1 MTMLV
6 SAAASCK
13 LITILRLARLGIE
26 RGAVSLPNVVIID
39 VDIDVGDD
47 FFVVDD
53 FVEQCSLNTI
63 VINID
68 NSRFLRLFNSIFFHL
83 MVILMKL
90 QELDV

>member
-39 VDIDVGDD
+39 VDVDVADD
-47 FFVVDD
+47 FVVVDD

-68 NSRFLRLFNSIFFHL
+68 NSRFFKAF
-83 MVILMKL
+83 
-90 QELDV
+90 Q

>member
-1 MTMLV
+1 MFV

-26 RGAVSLPNVVIID
+26 RGTVSLPIVVIID
-39 VDIDVGDD
+39 VDVDVDDD
-47 FFVVDD
+47 FVVVDD

-68 NSRFLRLFNSIFFHL
+68 NSCFF
-83 MVILMKL
+83 KAF
-90 QELDV
+90 Q

>member
-6 SAAASCK
+6 RAAASCK

-26 RGAVSLPNVVIID
+26 RGTVSLPNVVIID
-39 VDIDVGDD
+39 VDVDVGDD
-47 FFVVDD
+47 FVVVDD

-68 NSRFLRLFNSIFFHL
+68 NSRFFKAF
-83 MVILMKL
+83 
-90 QELDV
+90 Q

>member
-39 VDIDVGDD
+39 VDIDVD
-47 FFVVDD
+47 FVVVDD

-68 NSRFLRLFNSIFFHL
+68 NSRFFKAF
-83 MVILMKL
+83 
-90 QELDV
+90 Q

>member
-1 MTMLV
+1 M
-6 SAAASCK
+6 
-13 LITILRLARLGIE
+13 GIE

-63 VINID
+63 GINID
-68 NSRFLRLFNSIFFHL
+68 NSRFFKAF
-83 MVILMKL
+83 
-90 QELDV
+90 Q

>member
-6 SAAASCK
+6 RAAASCK

-26 RGAVSLPNVVIID
+26 RGTVSLPNVVIID

-47 FFVVDD
+47 FVVVDD

-68 NSRFLRLFNSIFFHL
+68 NSRFFKAF
-83 MVILMKL
+83 
-90 QELDV
+90 Q